1 MSLAPSP
8 AALLVA
14 VLAAAFVSELG
25 AQTVQRRDGAEP
37 LVAVRVDLRPE
48 GVFCERETGATQL
61 VPWDRVRSIEGS
73 DDPALL
79 EAWSRKRP
87 VAEDLWRARARI
99 QRGDARL
106 AEPLLER
113 HFDDVVADP
122 GDTELKLIV
131 AEGLLRVR
139 LARGAIEAAIPAAL
153 ETIRLRRAGVVTD
166 RYESLPPVLDESRW
180 LVPALPPMSTGVEA
194 TAALPERLRR
204 WQDAEDAHVRALAR
218 GYLARDGAP
227 SVEATA
233 AGPGLLL
240 MGAALDSRASDP
252 ALRAAARERLRA
264 LAEEAS
270 APRWVDA
277 WSRWFTGCSLLFE
290 PEPDLDLALIQ
301 LLHLPARHQDR
312 APALA
317 SRAVALAADVLERAG
332 RTDEAAT
339 LRRELLVSQAG
350 VPPARPID
358 PLPSDHSPEPEIP

>member
-113 HFDDVVADP
+113 HVEP
-122 GDTELKLIV
+122 P
-131 AEGLLRVR
+131 LLREVV
-139 LARGAIEAAIPAAL
+139 LP
-153 ETIRLRRAGVVTD
+153 RLRGRA
-166 RYESLPPVLDESRW
+166 VL
-180 LVPALPPMSTGVEA
+180 
-194 TAALPERLRR
+194 AACEN
-204 WQDAEDAHVRALAR
+204 
-218 GYLARDGAP
+218 
-227 SVEATA
+227 
-233 AGPGLLL
+233 
-240 MGAALDSRASDP
+240 
-252 ALRAAARERLRA
+252 AARAYEHGKRK
-264 LAEEAS
+264 
-270 APRWVDA
+270 
-277 WSRWFTGCSLLFE
+277 
-290 PEPDLDLALIQ
+290 
-301 LLHLPARHQDR
+301 
-312 APALA
+312 
-317 SRAVALAADVLERAG
+317 
-332 RTDEAAT
+332 
-339 LRRELLVSQAG
+339 
-350 VPPARPID
+350 
-358 PLPSDHSPEPEIP
+358 